1 MWCLRTTEV
10 GASFTPLINQSS
22 HQGTV
27 QPTVMRYQGY
37 PKNCDCTSD
46 YTTEVMYNGTHS
58 IFYRFHGFLI
68 VPLKGKMAKIPL
80 QSLPN
85 ENIHTMNITTTQI
98 EIHIQKC
105 CHFLTWH
112 LSLTYLNVIVRTF
125 TVCWSRLSMAHES
138 WCLHVF
144 PTPYQW
150 IHVGNLKL
158 VMVRVFMPGNWQ
170 KLQIKSTHYP
180 TFFPLRAD
188 C

>member
-1 MWCLRTTEV
+1 MWCLRTTEA

-37 PKNCDCTSD
+37 PKSCDCTSN
-46 YTTEVMYNGTHS
+46 YTTEVTYNRTHS
-58 IFYRFHGFLI
+58 IFYRFHGFLV
-68 VPLKGKMAKIPL
+68 VPLKGKMAKLPL
-80 QSLPN
+80 HSLPN
-85 ENIHTMNITTTQI
+85 KNIHTMTITTAQI
-98 EIHIQKC
+98 EIRIQKC
-105 CHFLTWH
+105 YYFLTWH

-158 VMVRVFMPGNWQ
+158 AMVRVFLPGNWQ
-170 KLQIKSTHYP
+170 KLQIISTHCP
-180 TFFPLRAD
+180 TLFPLRAD